1 MPDMTPRNLSASRS
15 QLTGD
20 QTFPS
25 RLGFLLGHPVAAYP
39 DRMLAAVRKSMACLG
54 VGLGLAICA
63 ACGGSIVTT
72 AAPQSARYNQTWTK
86 SYGLTTCGDWNDQM
100 TDSQQWVA
108 AADILTGARK
118 KWDGGEDP
126 PGDPLITRFQRDIT
140 EACSVDDDHQ
150 LPEIAVGTYLIGRD
164 RYSP

>member
-1 MPDMTPRNLSASRS
+1 MLSS
-15 QLTGD
+15 
-20 QTFPS
+20 
-25 RLGFLLGHPVAAYP
+25 
-39 DRMLAAVRKSMACLG
+39 VRKSMSCLG
-54 VGLGLAICA
+54 LGLGLAICA

-72 AAPQSARYNQTWTK
+72 HASQSTTYNQTWTK
-86 SYGLTTCGDWNDQM
+86 SYGLTTCGDWNDEM

-118 KWDGGEDP
+118 KWDGAEDP
-126 PGDPLITRFQRDIT
+126 PADSLITQFQRDIT

-150 LPEIAVGTYLIGRD
+150 LPEIAVGAYLVGRD